1 MELTEIQQSLLK
13 DLTDL
18 HALPQGAFSL
28 RVNGETA
35 LTNSTSEI
43 EIIPHKNKK
52 GFKVVV
58 KAGTKG
64 KSLHIPVLIDQTTT
78 EEVCN
83 DFEIG
88 DDCEILIVAGCGIH
102 SSSNKSSQH
111 NGVHSFKVGKNC
123 VVRYVERHLGLGEKG
138 EKILSPTTNI
148 TLGKN
153 STFEIETTQIGGVTS
168 SNRITNA
175 EVLENAKLVVKEK
188 VLTDAADTAN
198 TNFVVN
204 LNGKNSRSEIVSRSV
219 AKGKSLQHFESTL
232 IGNNVCFG
240 RVECDGIVLG
250 NAKVSSLPK
259 IVANCAEAELFHE
272 AQIGKI
278 AGSQL
283 LKLMTLGLS
292 KEEAENKIIAGYL
305 TSK

>member
-1 MELTEIQQSLLK
+1 MELTEIQKSLLK

-18 HALPQGAFSL
+18 HALPQGAFSV
-28 RVNGETA
+28 RVNGKT
-35 LTNSTSEI
+35 LKSNSTAEI

-78 EEVCN
+78 EEVFN

-88 DDCEILIVAGCGIH
+88 DDSDILIVAGCGIH
-102 SSSNKSSQH
+102 SSSKEPSKH
-111 NGVHSFKVGKNC
+111 NGVHSFVVGKNC
-123 VVRYVERHLGLGEKG
+123 VVRYVERHLGIGESG
-138 EKILSPTTNI
+138 DKILSPTTNI
-148 TLGKN
+148 VLGEN

-188 VLTDAADTAN
+188 VLTDKNQTTN

-204 LNGKNSRSEIVSRSV
+204 LNGKNSRGEIVSRSV
-219 AKGKSLQHFESTL
+219 AKDNSTQNFESKL
-232 IGNNVCFG
+232 VGNNLCFG

-250 NAKVSSLPK
+250 SAKVSSLPQ
-259 IVANCAEAELFHE
+259 IVANNSSAELLHE

-283 LKLMTLGLS
+283 LKLMTLGLT
-292 KEEAENKIIAGYL
+292 KQEAENKIIAGYL
-305 TSK
+305 ANK